1 MTVRAISAADVCLW
15 PDGTWCLHED
25 LGEMSH
31 LGDDYEV
38 IPWDSQRAQEYL
50 SEGE

>member
-25 LGEMSH
+25 LGEYGHMS
-31 LGDDYEV
+31 DDYEV
-38 IPWDSQRAQEYL
+38 VPWDSPRAAEITE
-50 SEGE
+50 EG